1 MTTTALRA
9 RSLFVAH
16 IDVVH
21 GCQLRCVGCP
31 NSVLQPKVVPVEPAF
46 FARMLANIDVERI
59 HTLRLFNF
67 GEPLLH
73 KRLSELVAMIPK
85 QAWTVQEVEIST
97 NAQKV
102 HWDDFE
108 RVLAA
113 NVVTRLVVS
122 ADGDGTPEDY
132 ERLRPPSKWSRLIEF
147 LERTKALRDRLCPSM
162 QLICKSVS
170 EVPEHRARWRGHL
183 ASRGWTPEFRRW
195 MWLPGSERNMTGR
208 AVHAPEGPCFFMAHW
223 SAFHAHDWDG
233 QVTLLYV
240 DADGSIVPCC
250 MHPGAAVLGNLGDM
264 SFNAM
269 LAGKARAD
277 FIESMRT
284 KRQTMPVCGE
294 CDVGPVGE
302 EGPSFHAS
310 MDLSGELGE
319 PVLS

>member
-9 RSLFVAH
+9 SSLFVAH

-122 ADGDGTPEDY
+122 ADGDGTPDY
-132 ERLRPPSKWSRLIEF
+132 LDLDSDDDGYSDEEEAGTPLPD
-147 LERTKALRDRLCPSM
+147 RDGDGIPAYRDPDENP
-162 QLICKSVS
+162 KS
-170 EVPEHRARWRGHL
+170 GDL
-183 ASRGWTPEFRRW
+183 Y
-195 MWLPGSERNMTGR
+195 LPAIQS
-208 AVHAPEGPCFFMAHW
+208 
-223 SAFHAHDWDG
+223 
-233 QVTLLYV
+233 
-240 DADGSIVPCC
+240 
-250 MHPGAAVLGNLGDM
+250 
-264 SFNAM
+264 
-269 LAGKARAD
+269 
-277 FIESMRT
+277 
-284 KRQTMPVCGE
+284 
-294 CDVGPVGE
+294 
-302 EGPSFHAS
+302 
-310 MDLSGELGE
+310 
-319 PVLS
+319 

>member
-1 MTTTALRA
+1 MTDAPARA
-9 RSLFVAH
+9 TSLFVAH

-31 NSVLQPKVVPVEPAF
+31 NSLLQPKVVPVEPAF
-46 FARMLANIDVERI
+46 FARMLGNIDVERI

-85 QAWTVQEVEIST
+85 QRWSVQEVEIST

-108 RVLAA
+108 RALAA

-122 ADGDGTPEDY
+122 ADGDGTQEDY
-132 ERLRPPSKWSRLIEF
+132 ERLRPPSKWPKLIEF

-162 QLICKSVS
+162 QLVCKSVS
-170 EVPEHRARWRGHL
+170 EVPEHRARWREVL
-183 ASRGWTPEFRRW
+183 EPRGWAPEFRRW

-208 AVHAPEGPCFFMAHW
+208 RITTPEGPCFFMAHW
-223 SAFHAHDWDG
+223 SEFQSRDWDG

-250 MHPGAAVLGNLGDM
+250 MHPGAAVLGNLGEM
-264 SFNAM
+264 SFNDM
-269 LAGKARAD
+269 LAGKARAG
-277 FIESMRT
+277 FIEAMREG
-284 KRQTMPVCGE
+284 RRAMPICGD
-294 CDVGPVGE
+294 CDVGPAGD
-302 EGPSFHAS
+302 EGPSFWAAI
-310 MDLSGELGE
+310 DA
-319 PVLS
+319 

>member
-1 MTTTALRA
+1 MTAVPATRVDTV
-9 RSLFVAH
+9 FVAH

-31 NSVLQPKVVPVEPAF
+31 NSILQPKIVPVEPAF

-73 KRLSELVAMIPK
+73 KQLSSLVAMIPK

-102 HWDDFE
+102 YWDDFE

-122 ADGDGTPEDY
+122 ADGDGTPDDY
-132 ERLRPPSKWSRLIEF
+132 ERLRPPSKWPKLIEF
-147 LERTKALRDRLCPSM
+147 LERAKALRDRLCPSM
-162 QLICKSVS
+162 QLVCKSVS
-170 EVPEHRARWRGHL
+170 EVPEHRERWREVL
-183 ASRGWTPEFRRW
+183 LPRGWTPEFRRW

-208 AVHAPEGPCFFMAHW
+208 SITTPEGPCFFMAHW
-223 SAFHAHDWDG
+223 SAFQSRDWDG

-250 MHPGAAVLGNLGDM
+250 MHPGAAALGNLGTM
-264 SFNAM
+264 SFNDM
-269 LAGKARAD
+269 LAGKARAA
-277 FIESMRT
+277 FIEAMRT
-284 KRQTMPVCGE
+284 NRRAMPVCGE
-294 CDVGPVGE
+294 CDVGPAGN
-302 EGPSFHAS
+302 EGPSFWAS
-310 MDLSGELGE
+310 IDA
-319 PVLS
+319 